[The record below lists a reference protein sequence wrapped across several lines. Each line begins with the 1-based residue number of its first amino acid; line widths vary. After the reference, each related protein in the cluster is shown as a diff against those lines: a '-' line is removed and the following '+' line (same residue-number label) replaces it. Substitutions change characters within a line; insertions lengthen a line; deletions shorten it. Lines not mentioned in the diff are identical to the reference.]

1 MKTSIITN
9 ISLSFLLILLAFGCS
24 QDRLTPLNLEGTG
37 TVKIVDFNPVYNY
50 NVMESLNKS
59 TEKFTINSQTDLPYT
74 TKKGTKI
81 WIYDY
86 NLKTTNGQAVKYPFD
101 LEIIELYT
109 LKDMVIYN
117 KPTMANE
124 QLLSTDGAFYIKA
137 FQNKKELKMGE
148 YPRID
153 MPSKQT
159 DNAMTL
165 FYEVIAKNAGATNDR
180 MTWQKSDF
188 KETPNKQQES
198 IFFTNKAAYQI
209 FPSQYGW
216 INCDKFYNFLGEKV
230 KIEFKS
236 TYPEIKNMMIFMVM
250 PRISS
255 VMGVYD
261 GISGEIPAGETVK
274 IVAVAKSQEGEFY
287 SFFTEII
294 SEKAKVV
301 DLKLAATT
309 EAEFLTKLEKL

>member
-165 FYEVIAKNAGATNDR
+165 FYEVLAKNLTL
-180 MTWQKSDF
+180 K
-188 KETPNKQQES
+188 KP
-198 IFFTNKAAYQI
+198 
-209 FPSQYGW
+209 P
-216 INCDKFYNFLGEKV
+216 IN
-230 KIEFKS
+230 S
-236 TYPEIKNMMIFMVM
+236 
-250 PRISS
+250 
-255 VMGVYD
+255 
-261 GISGEIPAGETVK
+261 
-274 IVAVAKSQEGEFY
+274 KSQ
-287 SFFTEII
+287 FF
-294 SEKAKVV
+294 
-301 DLKLAATT
+301 LQ
-309 EAEFLTKLEKL
+309 TKLPTKYFQANMAGLIVINFIIF